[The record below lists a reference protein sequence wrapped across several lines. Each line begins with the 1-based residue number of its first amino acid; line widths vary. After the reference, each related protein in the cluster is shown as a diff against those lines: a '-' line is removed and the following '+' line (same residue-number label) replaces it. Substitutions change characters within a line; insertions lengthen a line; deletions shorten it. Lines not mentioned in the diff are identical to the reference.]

1 LSQEKHI
8 KSRLSHP
15 AWILVLAGVPLLVTL
30 YAGPLFYDDAYIT
43 FRYAENIASGAGFV
57 FNEGPVLGT
66 TAPFYCL
73 VLALAG
79 FAGLHIPHAA
89 FGLGVLTGALTPV
102 LVWRLGHAAGREAA
116 GLWGGLLLG
125 FFPRWWLNANTGM
138 ETTLAGCFVLAVLIF
153 HFRGK
158 GLYAGLLS
166 GLLVLTRPDTA
177 LLPVLV
183 FAHLVAVDRK
193 KSFAFAG
200 GGIAALLPWTIYSF
214 MTFGSPLPH
223 SLAAKGLIHAYPWL
237 LALRHY
243 LDWFLSMSQP
253 MGMAVFSAIWVLGAA
268 TVLREF
274 RHAFIVVVWPVV
286 FIAGL
291 AMTEVGPFPWY
302 HIPALPLFMFVV
314 GMGIYAVY
322 EGRGLASRIP
332 LQYRRGACGFIA
344 GAMVFLQLFE
354 VAPVL
359 SNREKL
365 AQLRDKEQKLKK
377 AAEKIES
384 IVDEEGPGSSRVKV
398 LVGEVGVIGY
408 ELMDYHVIDS
418 SGINSPEVYEIRK
431 SDWERLKSKH
441 PDYGWQ
447 KKWSGSE
454 KWVLELIDRYQ
465 PDFITS
471 NVEYLHLRTLLD
483 SPYFR
488 DQYRPVGEWTFIE
501 QGRKKVMVVL
511 QEKRPRGVRDTEDF
525 K

>member
-1 LSQEKHI
+1 M
-8 KSRLSHP
+8 
-15 AWILVLAGVPLLVTL
+15 AG
-30 YAGPLFYDDAYIT
+30 
-43 FRYAENIASGAGFV
+43 
-57 FNEGPVLGT
+57 
-66 TAPFYCL
+66 C
-73 VLALAG
+73 LALG
-79 FAGLHIPHAA
+79 
-89 FGLGVLTGALTPV
+89 
-102 LVWRLGHAAGREAA
+102 
-116 GLWGGLLLG
+116 
-125 FFPRWWLNANTGM
+125 
-138 ETTLAGCFVLAVLIF
+138 VLIF
-153 HFRGK
+153 HLRGK
-158 GLYAGLLS
+158 GLYGGLLS
-166 GLLVLTRPDTA
+166 GLMVLTRPDTA
-177 LLPVLV
+177 FLPVLV
-183 FAHLVAVDRK
+183 FVHLIASNRREALV
-193 KSFAFAG
+193 FAG
-200 GGIAALLPWTIYSF
+200 GGLAALLPWTIYSLV
-214 MTFGSPLPH
+214 TFGSPLPH

-253 MGMAVFSAIWVLGAA
+253 MGMAIFSAIWVLGAA

-274 RHAFIVVVWPVV
+274 RHAFIAVVWPVV

-291 AMTEVGPFPWY
+291 SMTMVGPFPWY

-314 GMGIYAVY
+314 GMGIFAVY

-344 GAMVFLQLFE
+344 GALVFLQLFE

-359 SNREKL
+359 ASREKL
-365 AQLRDKEQKLKK
+365 AGLRDKEQKLEE

-384 IVDEEGPGSSRVKV
+384 IVREERLDHSRVKV

-454 KWVLELIDRYQ
+454 KWVLELIERHG

-471 NVEYLHLRTLLD
+471 NVEYLHLRTLLN
-483 SPYFR
+483 SPEFR
-488 DQYRPVGEWTFIE
+488 DQYRIAGKWTFIE
-501 QGRKKVMVVL
+501 QGRKKVMVL
-511 QEKRPRGVRDTEDF
+511 LHAKKPRGVRDTEN
-525 K
+525 